1 MRRRASWLVSS
12 LCFLSFAS
20 LGVAAEELDAKA
32 IVAKAYAAVGGE
44 KAAKPMGAT
53 WKEEGTYYGMGD
65 GLPYTSTCA
74 MQLPGRFRMEIT
86 GFYTIVV
93 DGDKGWA
100 GAGGGTA
107 EMSKEQLEAQKQM
120 LYAMRVMGVA
130 PLANEKGFQV
140 TLAAEE
146 KVNDRPAYALKIAH
160 DKHKDITLYIDKEN
174 FLVVKS
180 AQRVQSEELNK
191 EVDQEDFYSDY
202 KEFDGRKHPMTIA
215 IHRDGK
221 KFVEAK
227 VSDYKPAEKLD
238 EKLFE
243 KP

>member
-1 MRRRASWLVSS
+1 MASRPR
-12 LCFLSFAS
+12 
-20 LGVAAEELDAKA
+20 DAKA

-44 KAAKPMGAT
+44 KAAKPLGAT

-74 MQLPGRFRMEIT
+74 MQPPDRFRMEIV
-86 GFYTIVV
+86 GVFTIVI
-93 DGDKGWA
+93 DGDKGWN

-107 EMSKEQLEAQKQM
+107 EMTKEQLDAQKQM
-120 LYAMRVMGVA
+120 LYATRIMGVA
-130 PLANEKGFQV
+130 PLANEKGYQV

-160 DKHKDITLYIDKEN
+160 DKHKDLTLYIDKES

-180 AQRVQSEELNK
+180 AQRVQSEEQSK

-202 KEFDGRKHPMTIA
+202 KEFGGRKHPMTIA

-227 VSDYKPAEKLD
+227 VTDFKLD
-238 EKLFE
+238 DKLFE
-243 KP
+243 KPYLHIP